1 MCYIDILFNLKL
13 KFKSPFEDVLKIF
26 GILGYSKEA
35 LNQFNKMPRT
45 PLESTQSIDQSRIL
59 ENDQTL
65 LSEPFE
71 YGYPGIND
79 KTEEN
84 KVRKILSSDP
94 MQKLILE
101 CIFSYTKLN

>member
-13 KFKSPFEDVLKIF
+13 KLKSPFEAVRKIL
-26 GILGYSKEA
+26 GILGYSKES
-35 LNQFNKMPRT
+35 LNLFNKMPRT

-65 LSEPFE
+65 LSVPFE

-79 KTEEN
+79 KTEGK
-84 KVRKILSSDP
+84 KVKKILSSDP

-101 CIFSYTKLN
+101 FIFSNTKLN